1 MRVSTIG
8 DGGRAPRDV
17 VALRQD
23 TGALDARHG
32 CHAIPMRHV
41 ADQGP

>member
-17 VALRQD
+17 VARLQD
-23 TGALDARHG
+23 TDALNTWRG
-32 CHAIPMRHV
+32 
-41 ADQGP
+41 